1 MRGVRIIE
9 QDMRV
14 RRVSRKGQQ
23 SCSLKKLRVLHV
35 IPNFGPG
42 GAERIA
48 MHLLLHLDRSRYE
61 VAAVSLYDRQGTDIE
76 AILDQAGIRVWYLG
90 KHLGFDPRMFWRLG
104 GVLREF
110 MPNVVHT
117 HLYVLRYLLP
127 WIARPRAWVWVH
139 TVHNVA
145 EKEVDWIGKWVH
157 RLAFRLG
164 VVPVAVAEEV
174 AQSLKRV
181 YKLASV
187 PLIPNG
193 IPVARYALGE
203 EARRAWRAQE
213 GYEEADIIFVSIARL
228 SPQKDPLSL
237 IRAFAAAASCAH
249 GLHLL
254 LVGDGPLRPELEA
267 QVKALGLKQRVC
279 FLGVRTDIPEILA
292 AADVFVLSSR
302 WEGNPLSVMEAM
314 AAGKP
319 VVATAVGG
327 VPELVEDGVSGIL
340 VPPQSPEALAEA
352 MIRLAQDPA
361 LRQRMGQAA
370 RERAQERFSVERMA
384 REYEQLYAK
393 LLEGQSV

>member
-1 MRGVRIIE
+1 MRGVRIME
-9 QDMRV
+9 QDVRV

-48 MHLLLHLDRSRYE
+48 MQLLLHLDRSRYE

-76 AILDQAGIRVWYLG
+76 ATLDQAGVQVWYLG
-90 KHLGFDPRMFWRLG
+90 KHLGFDPKMFWRLG

-110 MPNVVHT
+110 RPDVVHT

-127 WIARPRAWVWVH
+127 WIAMPRAWVWVH

-213 GYEEADIIFVSIARL
+213 GYKEADIIFVSIARL

-237 IRAFAAAASCAH
+237 IRAFAAAAPHAH

-319 VVATAVGG
+319 VVATVVGG

-340 VPPQSPEALAEA
+340 VPPQGTEALA
-352 MIRLAQDPA
+352 
-361 LRQRMGQAA
+361 
-370 RERAQERFSVERMA
+370 
-384 REYEQLYAK
+384 
-393 LLEGQSV
+393 